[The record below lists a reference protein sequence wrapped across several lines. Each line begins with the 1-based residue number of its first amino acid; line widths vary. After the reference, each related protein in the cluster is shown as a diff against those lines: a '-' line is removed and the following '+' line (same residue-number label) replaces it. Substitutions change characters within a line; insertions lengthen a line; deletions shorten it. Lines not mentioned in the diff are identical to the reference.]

1 MEIKNPKFQFSETQ
15 TLKILEAANH
25 INKAADAL
33 IDINGMLTS
42 LLNAMSLDL
51 LDQIG
56 LTEELQSRLGT
67 QSKPK
72 ITEAEIEEVNAL
84 MDELGV

>member
-1 MEIKNPKFQFSETQ
+1 MITKNPKFQFSESQ
-15 TLKILEAANH
+15 ALKILEAANH
-25 INKAADAL
+25 INKAADCL
-33 IDINGMLTS
+33 VEINGMLTS

-51 LDQIG
+51 IDQIG
-56 LTEELQSRLGT
+56 LSHELQEKLDS

-72 ITEAEIEEVNAL
+72 ITEAEIEEVNKL